1 MKTRAW
7 ITAAMLTGALFLGMP
22 AEASDSGAA
31 AAGSGRVE
39 TAAGV
44 GYGPSGESGAGEGA
58 GFAET
63 AVDNV
68 SAAVPG
74 LAEEAKALK
83 EAGAFLDSRN
93 LGNHMKYV
101 AYPFIDVV
109 KDHPGLYS
117 PIGQLQVKKDGITM
131 TADVV
136 NFTVPKRDGQ
146 QMLDGLFTVD
156 KEGNPSAEGTLK
168 ILLFNQALG
177 KAPAFLNER
186 ILEGIAMARKRMG
199 EPIPYSI
206 MHVDF
211 RSVEPLHRMNGDRT
225 VYTTGSRILLYADGW
240 IFPMYI
246 KAYLYKEG
254 DDYRTLGIFASD
266 SVKTEAIEGGNQLI
280 HQLTGAK

>member
-7 ITAAMLTGALFLGMP
+7 MTAAVLTGALFLGMP
-22 AEASDSGAA
+22 AEASESG
-31 AAGSGRVE
+31 
-39 TAAGV
+39 T
-44 GYGPSGESGAGEGA
+44 GYGSAEKLGAG
-58 GFAET
+58 T
-63 AVDNV
+63 AVDSV

-74 LAEEAKALK
+74 LAGEAKAFK
-83 EAGAFLDSRN
+83 DTGAFLSNRS

-101 AYPFIDVV
+101 EYPIKDLV
-109 KDHPGLYS
+109 KGDPDLHS

-136 NFTVPKRDGQ
+136 NFTVPKGDGQ

-156 KEGNPSAEGTLK
+156 KEGNPSAEGALK

-177 KAPAFLNER
+177 KAPAFLNEK
-186 ILEGIAMARKRMG
+186 ILEGIAMMRKQTG

-206 MHVDF
+206 MHIDF
-211 RSVEPLHRMNGDRT
+211 RSVEPLQRMKGDRT
-225 VYTTGSRILLYADGW
+225 VYTTGSRVLLYVDGW
-240 IFPMYI
+240 IFPMYM

-254 DDYRTLGIFASD
+254 DDYRAIGIFASD